1 MPYSTIHHF
10 PLNLADPRTRGWGGM
25 TLGYKYTNMIGC
37 IIVGFLLFIF
47 MYDNRLG
54 PFFTEIWGI
63 WIPLWLFT
71 IFYFLRHDAYI
82 GIRRSPK
89 SRVICDP
96 RGITCHNIFGRI
108 QYQWRWN
115 ELKAVEY
122 QRQPQRALRIT
133 PLRGTVVIYRSDRLD
148 YADYRAIVEIAQQ
161 YLNGKTPTLPASPLA
176 AVNHIWYE
184 RRDMIGDNGINL
196 IYLGMLIMLCS
207 QPAILRSSRRYW
219 LEEWK
224 SPPPAILN
232 DLYPFSLMSFILL
245 DLYFINFAIRCC
257 RSLYATEPY
266 PHAVLD
272 KEGLQF
278 YYLEGKTLKLTWQ
291 DIRSIDTVDS
301 KRTFYQ
307 FDIKIIDYLGYGQY
321 INNDSGER
329 GLEIVDY
336 INDVLVGKTLP
347 TLEDSGNTTI
357 LVSDI
362 FLFCLDALFAA
373 FLCLNSYFMILQR

>member
-1 MPYSTIHHF
+1 
-10 PLNLADPRTRGWGGM
+10 M

-133 PLRGTVVIYRSDRLD
+133 PLRRTVVIYRSGRLD

-161 YLNGKTPTLPASPLA
+161 YLNGK
-176 AVNHIWYE
+176 
-184 RRDMIGDNGINL
+184 
-196 IYLGMLIMLCS
+196 
-207 QPAILRSSRRYW
+207 
-219 LEEWK
+219 
-224 SPPPAILN
+224 
-232 DLYPFSLMSFILL
+232 ILL
-245 DLYFINFAIRCC
+245 SRIHRPLRLIIFGMRDGICLV
-257 RSLYATEPY
+257 T
-266 PHAVLD
+266 
-272 KEGLQF
+272 KE
-278 YYLEGKTLKLTWQ
+278 
-291 DIRSIDTVDS
+291 
-301 KRTFYQ
+301 
-307 FDIKIIDYLGYGQY
+307 
-321 INNDSGER
+321 
-329 GLEIVDY
+329 
-336 INDVLVGKTLP
+336 
-347 TLEDSGNTTI
+347 
-357 LVSDI
+357 
-362 FLFCLDALFAA
+362 
-373 FLCLNSYFMILQR
+373 